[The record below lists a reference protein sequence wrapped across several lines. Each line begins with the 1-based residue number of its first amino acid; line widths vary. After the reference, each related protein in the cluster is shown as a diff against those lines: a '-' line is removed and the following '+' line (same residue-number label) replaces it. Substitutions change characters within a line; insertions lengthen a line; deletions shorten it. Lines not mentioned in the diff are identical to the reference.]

1 MLSFIFD
8 TETTGAAA
16 KKDPFDKDHDKI
28 MQFYGGLYEHEEGEN
43 YLVERKV
50 GEDEVQLFLDL
61 KPVASCN
68 FLVYTDKEP
77 HRQAVAV
84 HGISQERSKLLG
96 VSPDNLAHI
105 LEDLI
110 DVADR
115 LVCHNVTFDTRMVKH
130 LFATEG
136 LDPAFVDSKE
146 TFCTME
152 YLKPIMKMTP
162 RVYGDWKNPKLI
174 EAHEYIFNRGFDGA
188 HDANVDASACAAI
201 YFAILAMQGQKN

>member
-16 KKDPFDKDHDKI
+16 KKNPFDKDHDKI
-28 MQFYGGLYEHEEGEN
+28 MQFYGGMYEHEEGQD
-43 YLVERKV
+43 YLVER
-50 GEDEVQLFLDL
+50 EVDGKSQLFLNITPIMSL
-61 KPVASCN
+61 N
-68 FLVYTDKEP
+68 FIVQTDKEP

-84 HGISQERSKLLG
+84 HGISYQRSNFLG

-105 LEDLI
+105 LEDMI
-110 DVADR
+110 DIADR

-136 LDPAFVDSKE
+136 IDPNFVDSKPS
-146 TFCTME
+146 FCTME

-162 RVYGDWKNPKLI
+162 RVYGDWKNPKLV
-174 EAHEYIFNRGFDGA
+174 EAHQYIFGRGFDNA
-188 HDANVDASACAAI
+188 HDANADASACAGI

>member
-16 KKDPFDKDHDKI
+16 KKDPHDKGHDKI
-28 MQFYGGLYEHEEGEN
+28 MQFYGGLYEHDLDKD
-43 YLVERKV
+43 YVVERD
-50 GEDEVQLFLDL
+50 GQLFLDIQ
-61 KPVASCN
+61 PVMSCN
-68 FLVYTDKEP
+68 FLVYTEKEP

-84 HGISQERSKLLG
+84 HGISHDRAKLLG

-105 LEDLI
+105 LEDVI

-130 LFATEG
+130 LFASEG
-136 LDPAFVDSKE
+136 LDPDFIDEQE

-152 YLKPIMKMTP
+152 YLKPIMRMTP
-162 RVYGDWKNPKLI
+162 KVYGDWKNPKLI
-174 EAHEYIFNRGFDGA
+174 EAHQYIFNRGFDGA
-188 HDANVDASACAAI
+188 HDANADASACAAI
-201 YFAILAMQGQKN
+201 YFAILAMERQKN

>member
-8 TETTGAAA
+8 TETTGAVA
-16 KKDPFDKDHDKI
+16 KKDPFAKDHDKI
-28 MQFYGGLYEHEEGEN
+28 MQFYGGLYEHDEGGN
-43 YLVERKV
+43 YLVER
-50 GEDEVQLFLDL
+50 DNQLFLDL
-61 KPVASCN
+61 KPVMSLN
-68 FLVYTDKEP
+68 FLVQVEKAP

-84 HGISQERSKLLG
+84 HGITHERAQLLG
-96 VSPDNLAHI
+96 ISPDNLAHV
-105 LEDLI
+105 LEDVI
-110 DVADR
+110 DIADR

-136 LDPAFVDSKE
+136 LDPNFVDSKP

-174 EAHEYIFNRGFDGA
+174 EAHQYIFGRGFDGA
-188 HDANVDASACAAI
+188 HDANVDAAACAGI